1 MKNVVSVE
9 IEKSILGEAEVTT
22 NLFSLLQKCS
32 TEFEKSL
39 VREAYN
45 CGVAVSSRVA
55 AKCACRSNKGSSFDG

>member
-9 IEKSILGEAEVTT
+9 IEKSILAGAPTTT

-39 VREAYN
+39 VRESYN
-45 CGVAVSSRVA
+45 CGVAVSSDVA
-55 AKCACRSNKGSSFDG
+55 KSCTVSLLKTMMERG